1 VFLASGLW
9 LAWPWIVPLVSPVPT
24 SGPGGDLVV
33 VLDGGSGRFAAADR
47 IGQALS
53 QPPRH
58 LLIRCPRGT
67 PPPQPTPELLQGFD
81 TATQITALAHWLRH
95 QPSPRSARVWIATDP
110 DHTARAVVLARI
122 ALGTAFALA
131 RLICLPPALSSI
143 ASCFGMP
150 CASLF
155 GGPLAAPALGWLP
168 RLLPANGRIVGCRGA
183 GRCGGPPVI
192 SLMPASLLVLS
203 CPQGLGWL
211 RWFWDLTV
219 KAGSRCLPAFSLH

>member
-1 VFLASGLW
+1 MLFVQKRPQVLVALFLGTSAAVLW
-9 LAWPWIVPLVSPVPT
+9 LAWPWLVPLVSPVPT
-24 SGPGGDLVV
+24 SGLGSDLVV

-47 IGQALS
+47 ISHALP

-122 ALGTAFALA
+122 VLGSQGIRVGPADLPTPSSAERRKLVRDALRLTLWRATGSTGAWLA
-131 RLICLPPALSSI
+131 PQVVARKRAD
-143 ASCFGMP
+143 
-150 CASLF
+150 
-155 GGPLAAPALGWLP
+155 
-168 RLLPANGRIVGCRGA
+168 
-183 GRCGGPPVI
+183 CGV
-192 SLMPASLLVLS
+192 
-203 CPQGLGWL
+203 
-211 RWFWDLTV
+211 
-219 KAGSRCLPAFSLH
+219 